1 MSKGHT
7 DDENDSDN
15 DDYDNDDNID
25 NHDKDESAHDGTIS
39 SNEIISSWSHFL
51 VMAVMSIVLMS
62 TSVHA
67 CNCMLDYSQ

>member
-1 MSKGHT
+1 MNRGHT
-7 DDENDSDN
+7 DDDDDDY
-15 DDYDNDDNID
+15 DDYDNNND
-25 NHDKDESAHDGTIS
+25 NHDKDNSAHDGTIS

-51 VMAVMSIVLMS
+51 VMAVMSIALMS